1 MEPHPH
7 SSLRALVYNPDNSD
21 KARLTNF
28 RLAYRFYDPQ
38 LNTMIDRALL
48 ERDPQNRW
56 LTTVPSRHATTSWF
70 RL

>member
-28 RLAYRFYDPQ
+28 QGCVPVF
-38 LNTMIDRALL
+38 
-48 ERDPQNRW
+48 
-56 LTTVPSRHATTSWF
+56 TTRN
-70 RL
+70 